1 MVKVSH
7 IRLVMSV
14 TAMLLLTCVVSCNK
28 FSFGYDENNPG
39 GLKPNESLLNFS
51 LSWDKTGLSSDETPE
66 GVTVVMSRKINS
78 LHYVWNLDGNG
89 NHLLP
94 GLAEDEK
101 TTPTIFN
108 GDYYTVAFSDC
119 GGFYEVIG
127 SDEFAEDASSSML
140 NLYIRIPEIADE
152 DVSLNKDMVDFN
164 PYAGFIHSADMPLC
178 LDIIKDLVFP
188 SESTVTLRPETVTR
202 ELTFR
207 IAVNAGSGVTIDW
220 ISGVLS
226 GVADRAQLMSGLMTD
241 TYTAKV
247 KFDFEKCGT
256 ELREEKIYDI
266 YEGSLNVLGLFPPAD
281 SRHMT
286 GPGILQVSVAA
297 SVSERDEVR
306 QKVFHTGLNLKS
318 IIENAGLMVQASDRS
333 GYSMKPQSDISRF
346 DIAHGLTVMKSYIL
360 ASEAEGQ
367 EQWFENETEIMPEI

>member
-1 MVKVSH
+1 MVKISH
-7 IRLVMSV
+7 IRLLMSV
-14 TAMLLLTCVVSCNK
+14 TAMLLLTFVASCNK

-39 GLKPNESLLNFS
+39 GMKPNESYLNFS
-51 LSWDKTGLSSDETPE
+51 LTWDKTGLSSDETPE
-66 GVTVVMSRKINS
+66 GVTVVMSRKINT
-78 LHYVWNLDGNG
+78 LHYVWNLDGKG

-94 GLAEDEK
+94 EVAENE
-101 TTPTIFN
+101 TTVPTILN

-127 SDEFAEDASSSML
+127 SDEFAEDATSSML
-140 NLYIRIPEIADE
+140 NLYIRIPEIADGE
-152 DVSLNKDMVDFN
+152 MTLNKDMADFN
-164 PYAGFIHSADMPLC
+164 PYAGFIHSADKPLC

-188 SESTVTLRPETVTR
+188 SEAAVTLSPETVTR

-226 GVADRAQLMSGLMTD
+226 GVVDRTQLMSGLMTD
-241 TYTAKV
+241 AHTAKV

-256 ELREEKIYDI
+256 EVRKETTYDI

-297 SVSERDEVR
+297 SVSERDQVR

-318 IIENAGLMVQASDRS
+318 VIENAGLMVQASDRS
-333 GYSMKPQSDISRF
+333 GYSMVPQSSIGRF
-346 DIAHGLTVMKSYIL
+346 DIAQGLTVMKSYIL

-367 EQWFENETEIMPEI
+367 EQWFENEAEIMPEI

>member
-1 MVKVSH
+1 MVMAPH

-28 FSFGYDENNPG
+28 FNFGYDENNPG
-39 GLKPNESLLNFS
+39 GMRPNESYLNFS

-66 GVTVVMSRKINS
+66 EVTVVMSRKINS
-78 LHYVWNLDGNG
+78 LHYVWNLDGKG

-94 GLAEDEK
+94 GVAEDEK

-140 NLYIRIPEIADE
+140 NLYIRIPEIAEDE
-152 DVSLNKDMVDFN
+152 MSMNKDMADFN
-164 PYAGFIHSADMPLC
+164 PYAGFIHSADKPLC

-188 SESTVTLRPETVTR
+188 SETSVTLRPETATR
-202 ELTFR
+202 QLAFR
-207 IAVNAGSGVTIDW
+207 IAVNAGSGVTIDR

-226 GVADRAQLMSGLMTD
+226 GVADRVQLMSGLMTD
-241 TYTAKV
+241 THTAKV

-256 ELREEKIYDI
+256 ELREDKVYDI

-286 GPGILQVSVAA
+286 GPGILQISVIA
-297 SVSERDEVR
+297 SVSERDQVR
-306 QKVFHTGLNLKS
+306 QRVFHTGLNLKS
-318 IIENAGLMVQASDRS
+318 IIEGAGLMIQASDRS
-333 GYSMKPQSDISRF
+333 GYLMKPQGDISRF
-346 DIAHGLTVMKSYIL
+346 DIAQGLTVMKSYIL

>member
-1 MVKVSH
+1 MVMAPH

-28 FSFGYDENNPG
+28 FNFGYDENNPG
-39 GLKPNESLLNFS
+39 GMRPNESYLNFS

-66 GVTVVMSRKINS
+66 EVTVVMSRKINS
-78 LHYVWNLDGNG
+78 LHYVWNLDGKG

-94 GLAEDEK
+94 GVAEDEK

-140 NLYIRIPEIADE
+140 NLYIRIPEIAEDE
-152 DVSLNKDMVDFN
+152 MSMNKDMADFN
-164 PYAGFIHSADMPLC
+164 PYAGFIHSADKPLC

-188 SESTVTLRPETVTR
+188 SETSVTLRPETVTR
-202 ELTFR
+202 QLAFR
-207 IAVNAGSGVTIDW
+207 IAVNAGSGVTIDR
-220 ISGVLS
+220 ILGVLS
-226 GVADRAQLMSGLMTD
+226 GVADRVQLMSGLMTD
-241 TYTAKV
+241 THTAKV

-256 ELREEKIYDI
+256 ELREDKVYDI

-286 GPGILQVSVAA
+286 GPGILQISVVA
-297 SVSERDEVR
+297 SVSERDQVR
-306 QKVFHTGLNLKS
+306 QRVFHTGLNLKS
-318 IIENAGLMVQASDRS
+318 IIEGAGLMIQASDRS
-333 GYSMKPQSDISRF
+333 GYLMKPQGDISRF
-346 DIAHGLTVMKSYIL
+346 DIAQGLTVMKSYIL